1 MSQQPDQGTGTRSL
15 GLETLHIDHVPAD
28 QRHGRAGSL
37 FTVWFASNLCMA
49 TVVTGALAVLV
60 GNTLFWGLVALVV
73 GNLAGAIFMALHSA
87 QGPRLGV
94 PQLIQ
99 GRGQFGYHG
108 AILAVV
114 LALFMY
120 VGFFVF
126 TAVPAGQSLHAL
138 SSSISVNLGVVL
150 VAIPSLFIA
159 IIGYRAI
166 HLTQRV
172 TTYLVA
178 ASLVVLTIG
187 TFAEGI
193 PSLSTSGFSAGPF
206 LLAVAIIAVYQA
218 GFAPY
223 VSDYS
228 RYLPEDIGVARPFWN
243 SYLGT
248 TLGGIWVMV
257 LGAILAAQF
266 TGVTDT
272 VVGSAATV
280 SGSWKVFVLGA
291 LTLGAV
297 GINAM
302 NLYGGML
309 SLLTGWSSFRTPPKG
324 APIRIVGICVIGA
337 IGLWLS
343 LAASANLVANY
354 TNFLL
359 LLVYGFVPWTAIN
372 LTDYYIVRRGH
383 YNVPAFFDPHGEY
396 FSNPATMT
404 YGGFNVIALASFAI
418 GVLAQLPFIN
428 TTYWVGWF
436 VNDLSGAD
444 ISWMI
449 GLVVSSGS
457 YLLLTRWLTPGLL
470 VRTLAPI
477 TEPALQPAPESL

>member
-1 MSQQPDQGTGTRSL
+1 MTELSKPVTQRRSM
-15 GLETLHIDHVPAD
+15 GLESLHIDHVPAHE
-28 QRHGRAGSL
+28 RHGKASSL

-49 TVVTGALAVLV
+49 TVITGGLAVLV
-60 GNTLFWGLVALVV
+60 GNNLFWGLVAVLV
-73 GNLAGAIFMALHSA
+73 GNLTGAIFMALHSA

-108 AILAVV
+108 ALLAVV

-126 TAVPAGQSLHAL
+126 TAIPAGQSLNVL
-138 SSSISVNLGVVL
+138 YPSVSVHLGVVL
-150 VAIPSLFIA
+150 VAVPSVVIA

-166 HLTQRV
+166 HLTQAV
-172 TTYLVA
+172 TTYIVAVALVG
-178 ASLVVLTIG
+178 LTIG
-187 TFAEGI
+187 VVAYGI
-193 PSLSTSGFSAGPF
+193 PSVTTADFAAGPF

-228 RYLPEDIGVARPFWN
+228 RYLPEDIGVGAPFWN

-248 TLGGIWVMV
+248 TIGGVWVMT
-257 LGAILAAQF
+257 LGAVLAAQF
-266 TGVTDT
+266 TDATATIVD
-272 VVGSAATV
+272 SAATV
-280 SGSWKVFVLGA
+280 SHGWKGPILIA

-309 SLLTGWSSFRTPPKG
+309 SLLTGWSSIRKPPSG
-324 APIRIVGICVIGA
+324 SGVRIACIGVIA
-337 IGLWLS
+337 ALALWLS
-343 LAASANLVANY
+343 LAASDNLIANY

-372 LTDYYIVRRGH
+372 LTDYYIVRHGN
-383 YNVPAFFDPHGEY
+383 YDVPAFFDPKGIY
-396 FSNPATMT
+396 YRNPATFT
-404 YGGFNVIALASFAI
+404 YAGFSLLALSAYALGVAS
-418 GVLAQLPFIN
+418 QLPFIN
-428 TTYWVGWF
+428 TTYWKGLAVDSLG
-436 VNDLSGAD
+436 GAD
-444 ISWMI
+444 ISWII
-449 GLVVSSGS
+449 GLIVSAGS
-457 YLLLTRWLTPGLL
+457 YLLLTRAFGSQPGAE
-470 VRTLAPI
+470 VSKPDAVVEQTAP
-477 TEPALQPAPESL
+477 AVS